1 MKQLVEAHNRVKDL
15 DWTPSYTVKPTKYPT
30 KYVLPKKTK
39 DPFRHLLREY
49 FAMEQEKDNRQYGAL
64 EDALSRV
71 DAAAQAEP
79 RWMEVMKIALG
90 FCERGRILC
99 DESDGPVDRDSR
111 QRRVAAGVHG
121 ADDGRDSPC
130 QSADLS
136 LALFCQARGRP

>member
-79 RWMEVMKIALG
+79 ERVELDVEAVAVRGCGPRAEV
-90 FCERGRILC
+90 C
-99 DESDGPVDRDSR
+99 
-111 QRRVAAGVHG
+111 
-121 ADDGRDSPC
+121 SPTSHRASSS
-130 QSADLS
+130 SATT
-136 LALFCQARGRP
+136 